1 MSNHSNQEDE
11 DFRDPATRA
20 FDVLRDELV
29 RVRQSVE
36 TLNAGIQQSRPYD
49 YRRTLGEILRV
60 QEGVEAELHSL
71 KTRPAIQYTPES
83 FSREIERERSRLVE
97 GDKRE
102 IRGTIDGLGKISNQL
117 NELVQRGLD
126 ANAQSA
132 MLVVTALLCLIIG
145 SMFFLPIA
153 AFIVRLMPESMNM
166 PENMASYILDLPM
179 QKAGIHLIYRDD
191 PKVWESVSYNN
202 NVMRNNSDAIEKCKK
217 EAIDTKHEV
226 KCLVSIKDKN

>member
-20 FDVLRDELV
+20 FDALRNELA
-29 RVRQSVE
+29 RVRQSME
-36 TLNAGIQQSRPYD
+36 SLNAGIQQSRPHD
-49 YRRTLGEILRV
+49 YRKTLGEILRV
-60 QEGVEAELHSL
+60 QEGVEAELHVL

-102 IRGTIDGLGKISNQL
+102 IRGTIDALNKHSEKL
-117 NELVQRGLD
+117 NELIQRGSD
-126 ANAQSA
+126 ANSQSA
-132 MLVVTALLCLIIG
+132 MLVITASLCLILG
-145 SMFFLPIA
+145 STLFLPIA
-153 AFIVRLMPESMNM
+153 AFIARLMPESMNM

-179 QKAGIHLIYRDD
+179 QKAGIRLIYKDD

-202 NVMRNNSDAIEKCKK
+202 NVMRSNSDAIEKCKK
-217 EAIDTKHEV
+217 EIFDTKREV
-226 KCLVSIKDKN
+226 KCSITLKY

>member
-1 MSNHSNQEDE
+1 MSDSSNQNDE
-11 DFRDPATRA
+11 DLRDPATRA
-20 FDVLRDELV
+20 FDALRDELACV
-29 RVRQSVE
+29 RKSVDALH
-36 TLNAGIQQSRPYD
+36 TGIQQSRPHD

-60 QEGVEAELHSL
+60 QEGVEAELHTL

-83 FSREIERERSRLVE
+83 FSREMERERSRLVE

-102 IRGTIDGLGKISNQL
+102 IRGTIDALNRHSQKL
-117 NELVQRGLD
+117 NELVQRGVD

-132 MLVVTALLCLIIG
+132 VLIITAALCLIIG
-145 SMFFLPIA
+145 SIFFLPIA

-179 QKAGIHLIYRDD
+179 QKAGILLIHKDN

-202 NVMRNNSDAIEKCKK
+202 NVMRANSETIEKCKQ

-226 KCLVSIKDKN
+226 KCSVTIK

>member
-1 MSNHSNQEDE
+1 MGNQSNQEDE

-20 FDVLRDELV
+20 FDALRDELA
-29 RVRQSVE
+29 RVRLSVE
-36 TLNAGIQQSRPYD
+36 DLHTGIQQSRPHD

-60 QEGVEAELHSL
+60 QEGVEAELHVL

-102 IRGTIDGLGKISNQL
+102 IRSTIDALNKHSHQL
-117 NELVQRGLD
+117 NELVQRGTD

-132 MLVVTALLCLIIG
+132 ILFITALFCLILG
-145 SMFFLPIA
+145 STLFLPIA
-153 AFIVRLMPESMNM
+153 AFIARLMPESMNM

-179 QKAGIHLIYRDD
+179 QKAGIRLIYKDD
-191 PKVWESVSYNN
+191 PKVWENVSYNN
-202 NVMRNNSDAIEKCKK
+202 KVMSSNSDAIEKCKK
-217 EAIDTKHEV
+217 EMLETKKEV
-226 KCLVSIKDKN
+226 KCILILK

>member
-1 MSNHSNQEDE
+1 MSNHSNQADE

-20 FDVLRDELV
+20 FDALRDELA
-29 RVRQSVE
+29 RVRLSVE
-36 TLNAGIQQSRPYD
+36 DLNTGIQQSRPHD

-60 QEGVEAELHSL
+60 QEGVEAELHVL

-102 IRGTIDGLGKISNQL
+102 IRSTIDALNKHSHQL
-117 NELVQRGLD
+117 NELVQRGTD

-132 MLVVTALLCLIIG
+132 ILFITALFCLILG
-145 SMFFLPIA
+145 STLFLPIA
-153 AFIVRLMPESMNM
+153 AFIARLMPESMNM

-179 QKAGIHLIYRDD
+179 QKAGIRLIYKDD
-191 PKVWESVSYNN
+191 PKVWENVSYNN
-202 NVMRNNSDAIEKCKK
+202 KVMSSNSDAIEKCKK
-217 EAIDTKHEV
+217 EMLETKKEV
-226 KCLVSIKDKN
+226 KCILILK

>member
-11 DFRDPATRA
+11 EFRDPATRA
-20 FDVLRDELV
+20 FDALRDELA

-36 TLNAGIQQSRPYD
+36 SLNAGIQQSRPHD
-49 YRRTLGEILRV
+49 YRKTLGEILRV
-60 QEGVEAELHSL
+60 QEGVEAELHVL

-102 IRGTIDGLGKISNQL
+102 IRGTIDALNKHSQKL
-117 NELVQRGLD
+117 NELVQRGSD

-132 MLVVTALLCLIIG
+132 MLIITAALCLIIG
-145 SMFFLPIA
+145 STFFLPIA
-153 AFIVRLMPESMNM
+153 AFIARLMPESMNI
-166 PENMASYILDLPM
+166 PENMASYVMDLPM
-179 QKAGIHLIYRDD
+179 QKAGIRLIYKDD

-202 NVMRNNSDAIEKCKK
+202 NMMRANSEAIEQCKK

-226 KCLVSIKDKN
+226 KCSVIIK